1 MADGPDE
8 FLLTLYNLRGWLG
21 LGADVGA
28 PELIDVALTRINS
41 NVSNYDVFI
50 RMLPDTGTM
59 KAIVDAIID
68 MCPLSRTA
76 VGRRDPDPVPLS
88 QKASYL

>member
-1 MADGPDE
+1 MLQYKDQLARSLADGPDE

-28 PELIDVALTRINS
+28 PELIDVALTRISS
-41 NVSNYDVFI
+41 NVSDYEVFI

-59 KAIVDAIID
+59 KAIVDAIIGIYSVI
-68 MCPLSRTA
+68 LNRQRS
-76 VGRRDPDPVPLS
+76 
-88 QKASYL
+88 